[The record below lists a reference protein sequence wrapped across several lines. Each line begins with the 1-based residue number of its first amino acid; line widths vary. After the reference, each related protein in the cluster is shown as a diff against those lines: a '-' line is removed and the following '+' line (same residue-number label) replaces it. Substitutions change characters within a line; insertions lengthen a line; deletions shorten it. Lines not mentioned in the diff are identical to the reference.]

1 MTNRELYNKIRAHT
15 NKIVAQSYRDTLNNR
30 AQLGN
35 KEAQQYMAI
44 LKPVDQRPSKA
55 SKS

>member
-1 MTNRELYNKIRAHT
+1 MTNRELYNKIRTHT
-15 NKIVAQSYRDTLNNR
+15 NKIVVQSYRDTLNNR

-35 KEAQQYMAI
+35 KEAQQYMDI
-44 LKPVDQRPSKA
+44 LKPLDQRPSKA

>member
-1 MTNRELYNKIRAHT
+1 MTNRELYNKIRTHT
-15 NKIVAQSYRDTLNNR
+15 NKIVVQSYRDTLNNR

-44 LKPVDQRPSKA
+44 LKPLDQRPSKT

>member
-1 MTNRELYNKIRAHT
+1 MTNKDLYNKIRTHM
-15 NKIVAQSYRDTLNNR
+15 NKTAAQSYRDTLNNR

-35 KEAQQYMAI
+35 KEAQQYMAM
-44 LKPVDQRPSKA
+44 LKPLDQRPSEA

>member
-1 MTNRELYNKIRAHT
+1 MTNRQLYNKIRTHM
-15 NKIVAQSYRDTLNNR
+15 NKTAAQSYRDTLNKR

-35 KEAQQYMAI
+35 KEAQQYMDM
-44 LKPVDQRPSKA
+44 LKPLDQRPTKS

>member
-15 NKIVAQSYRDTLNNR
+15 NKIVVQSYRDTLNNR

-44 LKPVDQRPSKA
+44 LKPLDQRPSKT

>member
-1 MTNRELYNKIRAHT
+1 MTNKDLYNKIRTHM
-15 NKIVAQSYRDTLNNR
+15 NKTAAQSYRDTLNNR

-35 KEAQQYMAI
+35 KEAQQYMAM
-44 LKPVDQRPSKA
+44 LKPLDQRPSKA